1 MARACFQTI
10 NHKKNKVSRGIMAY
24 VEEVCLATGQ
34 RQMLYKHHTEWH
46 APFHFN
52 TYIPKMYRID
62 ICIQKSGF
70 LYHIS
75 SGGDIMTDKGFL
87 CYLK

>member
-1 MARACFQTI
+1 
-10 NHKKNKVSRGIMAY
+10 
-24 VEEVCLATGQ
+24 
-34 RQMLYKHHTEWH
+34 
-46 APFHFN
+46 
-52 TYIPKMYRID
+52 MYRID